1 MFQIPQEA
9 RKKIRVLSLFDG
21 ISTAYFILSHVL
33 NLEMEVYFSSEL
45 DSDALAVQRERYF
58 GKIVQLGPVEQ
69 LTEDLLNSLGRIDLV
84 VGGSPCNQLARVN
97 WRKKGFTGK
106 TCSGINIVNSIS
118 LASQCSTTFFFFFL
132 FYSSQMRMSHQIL
145 LETVMK
151 NHFLKL

>member
-33 NLEMEVYFSSEL
+33 NLEIEVYFSSEL

-97 WRKKGFTGK
+97 WRQKGFTGK
-106 TCSGINIVNSIS
+106 TCSGVNFVNSIS
-118 LASQCSTTFFFFFL
+118 LASQCSTNFFFFFL
-132 FYSSQMRMSHQIL
+132 LFSNR
-145 LETVMK
+145 
-151 NHFLKL
+151 